1 MSTEQ
6 LLPEGDRLRK
16 AVKWMSTMCKEHP
29 GKKRKDIIK
38 EAEIR
43 FDLSPKECDF
53 LEKKFSGS

>member
-6 LLPEGDRLRK
+6 LLPEGDSLRK

-29 GKKRKDIIK
+29 DRKRKDIIK

-43 FDLSPKECDF
+43 FDLSPKECEF
-53 LEKKFSGS
+53 LERKFSVS